1 MTKRKSYSK
10 EFKRDAVSLV
20 LEQGY
25 SRAEAALN
33 LEVGINALSRW
44 VKEYQEKDKHA
55 FVGKGELTP
64 EQAENRKLKTRIKRL
79 EMERDIL
86 KKATVFFANETK

>member
-1 MTKRKSYSK
+1 MTIQKKYSK

-20 LEQGY
+20 LEQNY
-25 SRAEAALN
+25 SRAEAALS
-33 LEVGINALSRW
+33 LEVGVNALSRW

-55 FVGKGELTP
+55 FVGKGKLSP
-64 EQAENRKLKTRIKRL
+64 EQAENRKLKARIKRL

>member
-55 FVGKGELTP
+55 FVGKGKLTP

>member
-55 FVGKGELTP
+55 FVGKGKLSP
-64 EQAENRKLKTRIKRL
+64 QQSENRRLKARIKRL

>member
-25 SRAEAALN
+25 SRVEAALN

-44 VKEYQEKDKHA
+44 VKEYEEKDKHA
-55 FVGKGELTP
+55 FVGKGKLTP
-64 EQAENRKLKTRIKRL
+64 EQAENRKLKARIKRL